1 MTATIP
7 AWIDGRL
14 RAVDKLEV
22 HRRGLLHPAVSV
34 FLVDGDR
41 TLLQRRALGKY
52 HTPGLWA
59 NACCT
64 HPHWGEAPA
73 DCASRRLREE
83 LGTGPVALRH
93 RDRIDYR
100 AEVGGGLVENERV
113 ELFVGRVDA
122 GLALA
127 PDPAEVMDVRWT
139 PLPALRAE
147 ITARPQDFT
156 PWLRILSLRA
166 RRPPLRPRRMS
177 GERDLARLLARLA
190 PRLDPTPWVFV
201 ALALPLPGGL
211 DPLMIFR
218 EDEGTTCILPAADAR
233 RLGLPDEPVFRRI
246 TLSVHSSLEAIGLT
260 AAVASALTAGG
271 ISANVVAA
279 FHHDHLFVPA
289 DRAEDAMACLQALAG
304 PEAPRP
310 ADAP

>member
-34 FLVDGDR
+34 FLLDGDR

-73 DCASRRLREE
+73 ACAARRLREE
-83 LGTGPVALRH
+83 LGMGPVALRH

-122 GLALA
+122 SLALA
-127 PDPAEVMDVRWT
+127 PDPAEVMDVRWI
-139 PLPALRAE
+139 PLPALHAE
-147 ITARPQDFT
+147 IAARPEDFT
-156 PWLRILSLRA
+156 PWLRIYLSGHA
-166 RRPPLRPRRMS
+166 
-177 GERDLARLLARLA
+177 GRLF
-190 PRLDPTPWVFV
+190 DPV
-201 ALALPLPGGL
+201 A
-211 DPLMIFR
+211 
-218 EDEGTTCILPAADAR
+218 
-233 RLGLPDEPVFRRI
+233 
-246 TLSVHSSLEAIGLT
+246 
-260 AAVASALTAGG
+260 
-271 ISANVVAA
+271 
-279 FHHDHLFVPA
+279 
-289 DRAEDAMACLQALAG
+289 
-304 PEAPRP
+304 
-310 ADAP
+310 